1 VGRSRSGCIAAALA
15 AAGPG
20 VSGLTCLVAD
30 DHPAVLTAVCRALE
44 DENVEIVGRARD
56 GEEAL
61 AAITAQQ
68 PVIALLDIR
77 MPGLSGI
84 EVARRLEDDHATSII
99 LYTAYGDPALVIDAL
114 DAGVRGFVL
123 KQAPLEDLF
132 RAIKLVAGGSTY
144 IDAALAGALAASQTI
159 GGLPAL
165 TKREREILRLLAS
178 GLRNE
183 EIGSQLFISP
193 FTVRNHVEKV
203 MLKLEANSRT
213 HAVATALRMA
223 LIT

>member
-1 VGRSRSGCIAAALA
+1 MSDA
-15 AAGPG
+15 
-20 VSGLTCLVAD
+20 LTCLVAD
-30 DHPAVLTAVCRALE
+30 DHPAVLTAVCRALAE
-44 DENVEIVGRARD
+44 ERVEVVGRARD
-56 GEEAL
+56 GDEAL
-61 AAITAQQ
+61 AAIAALR
-68 PVIALLDIR
+68 PAIALLDVR
-77 MPGLSGI
+77 MPGLTGI
-84 EVARRLEDDHATSII
+84 EVTRRLGESHATSVI

-144 IDAALAGALAASQTI
+144 IDAALAGALAASETI

-165 TKREREILRLLAS
+165 TRRERDVLRLLAA

-183 EIGSQLFISP
+183 EIGSELFISP
-193 FTVRNHVEKV
+193 FTVRNHVEQV
-203 MLKLEANSRT
+203 MAKLEANSRT

>member
-1 VGRSRSGCIAAALA
+1 LSDA
-15 AAGPG
+15 
-20 VSGLTCLVAD
+20 LTCLVAD
-30 DHPAVLTAVCRALE
+30 DHPAVLTAVCRALAE
-44 DENVEIVGRARD
+44 ERVEVVGRARD
-56 GEEAL
+56 GDEAL
-61 AAITAQQ
+61 AAIAALR
-68 PVIALLDIR
+68 PAIALLDVR
-77 MPGLSGI
+77 MPGLTGI
-84 EVARRLEDDHATSII
+84 EVTRRLGESHATSVI

-144 IDAALAGALAASQTI
+144 IDAALAGALAASETI

-165 TKREREILRLLAS
+165 TRRERDVLRLLAA

-183 EIGSQLFISP
+183 EIGSELFISP
-193 FTVRNHVEKV
+193 FTVRNHVEQV
-203 MLKLEANSRT
+203 MAKLEANSRT

>member
-1 VGRSRSGCIAAALA
+1 MSNA
-15 AAGPG
+15 
-20 VSGLTCLVAD
+20 LTCLVAD
-30 DHPAVLTAVCRALE
+30 DHPAVLAAVSRALE
-44 DENVEIVGRARD
+44 EENVEIVGGARD
-56 GEEAL
+56 GDEAL
-61 AAITAQQ
+61 AMIEALRPT
-68 PVIALLDIR
+68 IALLDVR

-84 EVARRLEDDHATSII
+84 EVARRLEQHHVTSVI
-99 LYTAYGDPALVIDAL
+99 LYTAYGDPAIVIDAL

-144 IDAALAGALAASQTI
+144 IDAALAGALATSQTI

-165 TKREREILRLLAS
+165 TRREREVLRLLAA

-183 EIGSQLFISP
+183 EIGAQLFISP

-213 HAVATALRMA
+213 HAVATALRLA
-223 LIT
+223 LIA